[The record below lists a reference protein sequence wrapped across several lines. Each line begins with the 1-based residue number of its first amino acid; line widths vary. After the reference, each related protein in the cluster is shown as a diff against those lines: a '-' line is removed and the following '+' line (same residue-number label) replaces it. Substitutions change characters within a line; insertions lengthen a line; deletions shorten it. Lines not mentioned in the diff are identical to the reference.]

1 MQLHASLN
9 HINFR
14 STFKLRDTDRTT
26 ESDVCFLGVFMYWDV
41 CPWVDGVKQVIPK
54 DAGIKVQQGPLL
66 HFLYLLM
73 FLWFALIGN
82 YFSGLMPSFRLSV
95 CRQEQRISSPR
106 ETSREMRHWQR
117 EDSSFLHRQRGR
129 TAHLWSGRGF
139 AGQRG
144 DSCIFFSPHLNLNSI
159 LWCSYVPAWQ
169 GSGVICSIQTPGL
182 SSCVPS
188 QRFK

>member
-1 MQLHASLN
+1 MSMGEIANDTRIKGHAGAPTSQHAPTLAVPADV
-9 HINFR
+9 
-14 STFKLRDTDRTT
+14 LR
-26 ESDVCFLGVFMYWDV
+26 
-41 CPWVDGVKQVIPK
+41 
-54 DAGIKVQQGPLL
+54 
-66 HFLYLLM
+66 
-73 FLWFALIGN
+73 FALIGN
-82 YFSGLMPSFRLSV
+82 YFPGLMPLFSLSV
-95 CRQEQRISSPR
+95 YRQERRIRSPGKTRR
-106 ETSREMRHWQR
+106 ETRHWQR
-117 EDSSFLHRQRGR
+117 EDSSFLHGQRGR

-169 GSGVICSIQTPGL
+169 GSGVICSAQTPGL